1 MQMQTLCRAV
11 KISITTS
18 YSTSVKNFYRGLAE
32 VFIPSPF
39 RDYVHES
46 NHSMQHMT
54 VCGLSLHQGN
64 TESRKTLEQK
74 FTFQIGTLNPDGINE
89 RFSFN

>member
-1 MQMQTLCRAV
+1 MVLKHEVQHNTSCNNTLNVHWSAQQAYNRSWNV
-11 KISITTS
+11 QYKIHLDANNTVI
-18 YSTSVKNFYRGLAE
+18 
-32 VFIPSPF
+32 
-39 RDYVHES
+39 
-46 NHSMQHMT
+46 HMT

-74 FTFQIGTLNPDGINE
+74 FIFQIGTLNPDGINE